1 MNIRNL
7 YRVFLVFF
15 LIPWT
20 LFCANDINAA
30 ERDAD
35 GDWSG
40 EAISINSLEKIEIPS
55 PDRKKIVV
63 VDGVNLDVIVDGRR
77 LQGLEEKG
85 VMQPA
90 ELVWSPDSVAFF
102 ITETDGGWVGTWH
115 AMVYIIKNG
124 YIHYYNV
131 TQEVIKQFKK
141 QYKCMD
147 PEEPNVGAV
156 TWLKGS
162 KNLLLVAEV
171 PPHST
176 CPEMGKIRGYIVEI
190 PTGKVIKEFSKKELQ
205 ARWGKNLGQRLV
217 K

>member
-7 YRVFLVFF
+7 YRVFLVFS
-15 LIPWT
+15 LI

-30 ERDAD
+30 ERDAE
-35 GDWSG
+35 GDWSR
-40 EAISINSLEKIEIPS
+40 EAISISSLKKIEISS
-55 PDRKKIVV
+55 PDHKMIVV
-63 VDGVNLDVIVDGRR
+63 VDGVNLAVIINGKS
-77 LQGLEEKG
+77 LTGIEEKG

-90 ELVWSPDSVAFF
+90 ELVWSPDSTAFF

-115 AMVYIIKNG
+115 VRVYLIKNEVV
-124 YIHYYNV
+124 YYSDV

-156 TWLKGS
+156 KWLKGS

-190 PTGKVIKEFSKKELQ
+190 PTGKVIKEFSKKELKAQ
-205 ARWGKNLGQRLV
+205 WGKYLGQRL
-217 K
+217 KN